1 MQNNTRFGMETTT
14 PYGKR
19 RKPEMKS
26 YSPGAP
32 IRKEDQLY
40 IKVGE
45 GRGARYHPIARFEGF
60 PADGIWIVES
70 TPGRSRL
77 SRVLPPEAVEAHKIG
92 ELPDAYVADRVAL
105 ERRLDEVCKAI
116 EELRRKG
123 AVSNADIAGAVFDTL
138 AKEPGTGKQAG
149 FSF

>member
-1 MQNNTRFGMETTT
+1 
-14 PYGKR
+14 
-19 RKPEMKS
+19 MKS

-32 IRKEDQLY
+32 IREEDQLY
-40 IKVGE
+40 IKAGE

-70 TPGRSRL
+70 TPGGSRSSR
-77 SRVLPPEAVEAHKIG
+77 RVLPPEAVEAHKIG

-123 AVSNADIAGAVFDTL
+123 AASNADIAGAVFDTL